1 MPSLAAVRT
10 ASASHGLAL
19 AIGLLAAGLA
29 ASLLY
34 SPAPIV
40 LVAGAAASLY
50 FLSRP
55 YELLLV
61 MVFLIPFNFVFRV
74 GPIPV
79 AAELLKVLAW
89 IPFLFYLRG
98 RGLQFKTSKY
108 NKWFAVVG
116 GLLLLSIF
124 RAHDLPFTLKESVR
138 LGSNIGLCYLV
149 LNLVDSREKV
159 LQVFR
164 VLTVSTFFV
173 ACYGFYQFA
182 IKDFGALFWIVN
194 PRLETSLSPGRFTF
208 WPWRNRITSVLTSEM
223 ELGHYFNLCLPV
235 GVLLWLTERRKRIGS
250 TWLLMV
256 LSMLAG
262 LLLTF
267 TFGAWLSLAVTTGCF
282 VLLLS
287 RGQRWKMALA
297 GVLVL
302 SLATAVLAFGP
313 LRPLVEAKA
322 FEGGAG
328 SLAWDFAT
336 RFDIWTLALNV
347 FTSHPLL
354 GVGYGNFSSLSA
366 GALEWLTQE
375 WVPSGSSPH
384 DVYLYLLSE
393 LGLVGFVTLVFVFV
407 NTIRSDMSIR
417 AMPELGYVGLA
428 LAFALTTVLIGGFS
442 DDSALY
448 GPHTSYVFWLFIGIS
463 EAVRNLAPASPG
475 TGG

>member
-208 WPWRNRITSVLTSEM
+208 
-223 ELGHYFNLCLPV
+223 
-235 GVLLWLTERRKRIGS
+235 
-250 TWLLMV
+250 
-256 LSMLAG
+256 
-262 LLLTF
+262 
-267 TFGAWLSLAVTTGCF
+267 
-282 VLLLS
+282 
-287 RGQRWKMALA
+287 
-297 GVLVL
+297 
-302 SLATAVLAFGP
+302 
-313 LRPLVEAKA
+313 
-322 FEGGAG
+322 
-328 SLAWDFAT
+328 
-336 RFDIWTLALNV
+336 
-347 FTSHPLL
+347 
-354 GVGYGNFSSLSA
+354 
-366 GALEWLTQE
+366 
-375 WVPSGSSPH
+375 
-384 DVYLYLLSE
+384 
-393 LGLVGFVTLVFVFV
+393 
-407 NTIRSDMSIR
+407 
-417 AMPELGYVGLA
+417 
-428 LAFALTTVLIGGFS
+428 
-442 DDSALY
+442 
-448 GPHTSYVFWLFIGIS
+448 
-463 EAVRNLAPASPG
+463 
-475 TGG
+475 